1 MAHHSGGRAVAIGSD
16 RLALARD
23 VERIARITGTF
34 RLRSGRIAHDY
45 FDKYRFE
52 SDPAILD
59 AVAQGMAALV
69 PSGTEVVAGL
79 ELGGV
84 PLVTLISH
92 HTGLPAAF
100 VRKEAKPYGTCQL
113 SEGANVV
120 GRRVVIVEDVV
131 TSGGQV
137 AISSKQ
143 LRELGAHVEEAVCA
157 IDREEG
163 GREAL
168 DAMGVSLVALY
179 TRTDLEYANASGV

>member
-1 MAHHSGGRAVAIGSD
+1 VSDSRPGRALAIGSD
-16 RLALARD
+16 RIALARD
-23 VERIARITGTF
+23 IEQIARITGTF
-34 RLRSGRIAHDY
+34 QLRSGRIASDY

-52 SDPAILD
+52 SEPAIVD

-69 PSGTEVVAGL
+69 PDGTEVLAGL
-79 ELGGV
+79 ELGGI

-100 VRKEAKPYGTCQL
+100 VRKEAKPYGTCRL
-113 SEGANVV
+113 AEGANVV
-120 GRRVVIVEDVV
+120 GRRVLIVEDVV

-143 LRELGAHVEEAVCA
+143 LRELGAYVEQALCA

-168 DAMGVSLVALY
+168 DAVGVSLVALY
-179 TRTDLEYANASGV
+179 TRSDLEQANASGL